1 MWEAPIAEAVAE
13 QNEGVVDVTLTPT
26 DHEYEISSLFGPD
39 IFVRT
44 VTLKMKKGGVTRRR
58 VFAYPQLAK
67 NRITGEELPLIAFSN
82 PSPIFGSRALKCN
95 KELHLAE
102 QP

>member
-1 MWEAPIAEAVAE
+1 MWETPIAEAVAE

-26 DHEYEISSLFGPD
+26 DHEYEIPPIHATD
-39 IFVRT
+39 MFVRT
-44 VTLKMKKGGVTRRR
+44 VTFNMKKGGVTSRR
-58 VFAYPQLAK
+58 VFAYPQLAR
-67 NRITGEELPLIAFSN
+67 NRTTDEEIPLIAFSN
-82 PSPIFGSRALKCN
+82 PSPIFGSRALKFN